1 MARNFCLLILVSYIL
16 FGSEDFIFWAD
27 LNFKNNAAYSE
38 NFNISKPMVKRYGNL
53 KFLCEINNSKDK
65 DTKTIDYLNL
75 NKDKLFECFS
85 LNKTF
90 IKSTSK
96 KYGLNFLNETKLTI
110 KPIDFTI
117 DFKSNSAMIFII
129 ESE

>member
-27 LNFKNNAAYSE
+27 LNFKNNTTYSE

-85 LNKTF
+85 SNKTF

-110 KPIDFTI
+110 NPIYFTI
-117 DFKSNSAMIFII
+117 DFKSNSAIIFII